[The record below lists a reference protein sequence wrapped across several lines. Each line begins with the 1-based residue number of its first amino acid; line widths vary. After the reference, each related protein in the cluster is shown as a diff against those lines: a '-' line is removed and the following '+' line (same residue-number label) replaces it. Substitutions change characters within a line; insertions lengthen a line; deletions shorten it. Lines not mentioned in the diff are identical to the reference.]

1 MAVIEIRK
9 RSHNAPPVEWL
20 TAQIRSNGV
29 VLNRTNDVR
38 TDQMAGYD
46 DPTGLSCPFRV
57 TTMAPFLLTDTFFV
71 ILSVT
76 ASTWRW
82 QFGHPTGHVSQV
94 ELETGK
100 LAVNDVFAIDPAL
113 KPDVKSVKV
122 RPERTPVIRLV
133 DNRPTTG

>member
-1 MAVIEIRK
+1 M
-9 RSHNAPPVEWL
+9 
-20 TAQIRSNGV
+20 
-29 VLNRTNDVR
+29 
-38 TDQMAGYD
+38 
-46 DPTGLSCPFRV
+46 
-57 TTMAPFLLTDTFFV
+57 LTDTFFV